1 MRSKKQLPDNAIGF
15 RCTGP
20 ECGQWVGDV
29 RYVGPMGHAP
39 RNLCFECW
47 VEHWERV
54 EAIAMNG
61 GRWTDID
68 EALWLVCHGLT
79 FSQAADIITINR
91 KTLHRWITKM
101 RRQPDLIP
109 GWLIHKNEVLRQTI
123 SQAI

>member
-1 MRSKKQLPDNAIGF
+1 
-15 RCTGP
+15 
-20 ECGQWVGDV
+20 
-29 RYVGPMGHAP
+29 
-39 RNLCFECW
+39 
-47 VEHWERV
+47 V